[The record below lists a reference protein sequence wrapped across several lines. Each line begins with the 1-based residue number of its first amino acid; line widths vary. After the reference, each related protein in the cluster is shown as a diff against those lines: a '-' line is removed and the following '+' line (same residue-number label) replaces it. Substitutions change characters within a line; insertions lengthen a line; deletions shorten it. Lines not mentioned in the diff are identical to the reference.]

1 MGKRFIILGIIG
13 LVTGGI
19 LHFLSYPTEKKITE
33 NRNVKKSLMI
43 LYGDPNGLLYDR
55 EKYNKM
61 KESDPTRRNSKYTT
75 GSYIAYGVGG
85 LFFLIGIAIGP
96 EKKAAD
102 KEEKAS

>member
-1 MGKRFIILGIIG
+1 MGKRFIIIGIIG

-19 LHFLSYPTEKKITE
+19 LHFLSYPTKKEIAE
-33 NRNVKKSLMI
+33 WEDVNQARMNF
-43 LYGDPNGLLYDR
+43 Y
-55 EKYNKM
+55 
-61 KESDPTRRNSKYTT
+61 SDPMFRDPKKYKELSEKDYTNYRKPKYTT